1 MATTNRIGDH
11 ARNLLSRLANHREN
25 DGTDSRPI
33 VFVVHSLGGL
43 VCENVSVLSD
53 SWSHDIVADV
63 DSD

>member
-1 MATTNRIGDH
+1 M
-11 ARNLLSRLANHREN
+11 SRLANHREN